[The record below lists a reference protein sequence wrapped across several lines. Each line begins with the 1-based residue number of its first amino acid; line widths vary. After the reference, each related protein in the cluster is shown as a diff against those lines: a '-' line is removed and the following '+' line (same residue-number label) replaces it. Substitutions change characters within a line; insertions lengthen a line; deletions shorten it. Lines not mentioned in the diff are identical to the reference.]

1 MVACSCGMLLAMLR
15 AAGLVRMDE
24 NSCLFVVEQIQKKKS
39 GNPILSHE
47 G

>member
-1 MVACSCGMLLAMLR
+1 MFMQHVAGNAEEGSCF
-15 AAGLVRMDE
+15 VRRDE
-24 NSCLFVVEQIQKKKS
+24 NQLFFVVEQIQKKKS